1 MENISS
7 LELWLYNLSSFQC
20 VLLLIAALYIVI
32 LIASNCYF
40 LITYSNKIPWLS
52 YWKCNIEET
61 QDFIMYYEMNPFGKI
76 LFTILLIIPR
86 LIVLTPIILIYMV
99 LAFIWNILSYMIYK
113 S

>member
-20 VLLLIAALYIVI
+20 VLLIIAALYIVI

-40 LITYSNKIPWLS
+40 LITYSNKISWLS

-61 QDFIMYYEMNPFGKI
+61 RDFILYYEMNPFGKI
-76 LFTILLIIPR
+76 LFTIILIIPR
-86 LIVLTPIILIYMV
+86 LIILSPIILIYMV
-99 LAFIWNILSYMIYK
+99 LAFIWDMLSYMIYK

>member
-1 MENISS
+1 MENINS
-7 LELWLYNLSSFQC
+7 LEFWLYNLTTIQS
-20 VLLLIAALYIVI
+20 VLLVIAILYTLI

-40 LITYSNKIPWLS
+40 LIVYSNKIPWTS
-52 YWKCNIEET
+52 YWRCNIEET
-61 QDFIMYYEMNPFGKI
+61 QDFILYYEMNPFGKI

-86 LIVLTPIILIYMV
+86 LIILTPIILIYMV

>member
-20 VLLLIAALYIVI
+20 VLLIIAVLYIVI
-32 LIASNCYF
+32 LIASNCYY

-61 QDFIMYYEMNPFGKI
+61 QDFILYYEMNPFGKI

-86 LIVLTPIILIYMV
+86 LIILTPIILIYMV